1 MDKRHPYVGLPDY
14 QFWRKE
20 IAIEVPEQFDPVKHV
35 SFTIEKDDPVVT
47 AGSCFA
53 QHVARHLAGSGFN
66 FLVTERAHPLIPKE
80 ISKKYHYGMFTARYG
95 NIYTARQLK
104 QLLQRA
110 YGQFEPLESV
120 WGGPAGEILDP
131 FRPQIH
137 PGGFVSEA
145 ELLDDRE
152 THFAALRK
160 AVEAMSVF
168 IFTLGLTETWLDT
181 RDGAVFPI
189 APGVAGGKFD
199 PTHHHF
205 HNLSVQEVVEDMQW
219 SIDFIRQRNP
229 GARLLITVSPV
240 ALNATALDRHVFV
253 STTHSKAVLRV
264 AADIICGRNGLCD
277 YFPSYEIITSPYARG
292 QYFAPDCRDVLNA
305 GVEHVMSIFL
315 KHYGGVMQPDIE
327 RPAPSTTQT
336 ANQIAQQHS
345 ERMTEMMEVLCD
357 EERISNH

>member
-20 IAIEVPEQFDPVKHV
+20 AAIDAPAQFDPVTKT
-35 SFTIEKDDPVVT
+35 SFTIAKDDPVVT

-66 FLVTERAHPLIPKE
+66 FLVTERAHPIIPAE
-80 ISKKYHYGMFTARYG
+80 ISEKYHYGMFTARYG

-110 YGQFEPLESV
+110 YGHFEPLESV
-120 WGGPAGEILDP
+120 WRGPAGEILDP

-137 PGGFVSEA
+137 PGGYASEA
-145 ELLDDRE
+145 ELLSDRE
-152 THFAALRK
+152 THFTALRN

-168 IFTLGLTETWLDT
+168 VFTLGLTETWLDT

-189 APGVAGGKFD
+189 APGVAGGHFD
-199 PTHHHF
+199 PAHHQF
-205 HNLSVQEVVEDMQW
+205 HNLSVQEVVDDMQW

-264 AADIICGRNGLCD
+264 AADVICGRNTHCD

-292 QYFAPDCRDVLNA
+292 QYFAPDCRDVLDA
-305 GVEHVMSIFL
+305 GVKHVMSVFL
-315 KHYGGVMQPDIE
+315 KHYGGITKAGSAPH
-327 RPAPSTTQT
+327 APSPIQTSARRTQL
-336 ANQIAQQHS
+336 HV
-345 ERMTEMMEVLCD
+345 EKMTEVMEVLCD
-357 EERISNH
+357 EERISND

>member
-20 IAIEVPEQFDPVKHV
+20 VAIQAPEQFDPVKHV

-66 FLVTERAHPLIPKE
+66 FLVTERAHPIIPAD
-80 ISKKYHYGMFTARYG
+80 ISEKYHYGMFTARYG

-110 YGQFEPLESV
+110 YGQFEPLECM
-120 WGGPAGEILDP
+120 WRGPAGEILDP

-137 PGGFVSEA
+137 PGGYVSEA
-145 ELLDDRE
+145 ELVDDRE
-152 THFAALRK
+152 THFAALRN
-160 AVEAMSVF
+160 AVESMSVF
-168 IFTLGLTETWLDT
+168 VFTLGLTETWLDR
-181 RDGAVFPI
+181 RDGAVFPV
-189 APGVAGGKFD
+189 APGVSGGTFD
-199 PTHHHF
+199 PILHQF
-205 HNLSVQEVVEDMQW
+205 HNLSVQEIVDDMQW

-264 AADIICGRNGLCD
+264 AADIICSSNTLCD

-292 QYFAPDCRDVLNA
+292 KYFAPDCRDVVDA
-305 GVEHVMSIFL
+305 GVRHVMSVFL
-315 KHYGGVMQPDIE
+315 KHYGGVTNNAAAAKDSAATESLMVRSIE
-327 RPAPSTTQT
+327 HIDKMA
-336 ANQIAQQHS
+336 AV
-345 ERMTEMMEVLCD
+345 MEVLCD
-357 EERISNH
+357 EARIINE